1 MQMIP
6 LLHNSDL
13 CKCFC
18 GTYSNMLILLNLYL
32 CVSKDI
38 SGRSSSAGSG
48 SGGDGPS
55 VEGHRERGEEVLSS
69 VCVYTTL

>member
-6 LLHNSDL
+6 LLHNSD
-13 CKCFC
+13 FC
-18 GTYSNMLILLNLYL
+18 GMHIFRYANTSEFIFM
-32 CVSKDI
+32 CVSKDN
-38 SGRSSSAGSG
+38 SGRSSGAGSG